1 MIKEENYSQDIHHCH
16 VSNQLKMKTAESEK
30 RLQKREEKLK
40 TQVNSLGL
48 KHFCRK
54 TSLGVETKLPI
65 KKLQAH
71 DD

>member
-48 KHFCRK
+48 KHFC
-54 TSLGVETKLPI
+54 
-65 KKLQAH
+65 
-71 DD
+71 